1 MKKIYIKPA
10 IKNTVLLCNDSLL
23 TASASKGI
31 YNDDIASGSEAFSNK
46 EGAYDIWNNDDS
58 NIW

>member
-10 IKNTVLLCNDSLL
+10 IKNTILLCNDSLL
-23 TASASKGI
+23 TASAPKGM
-31 YNDDIASGSEAFSNK
+31 YDDTASGSESFSNK
-46 EGAYDIWNNDDS
+46 EGVYDIWNNDDS